1 MISEEGWV
9 HNLAFSIRFDNH
21 FTGRSISE
29 ALPVRLDDSFIQPV
43 LSPMGSHRQSDGSY
57 RFINLNTGVYQVRW
71 LPALQSSYLS
81 WVSWQEDPQI
91 TLPVADPMV
100 LNRQDLWPTANA
112 FVAPG
117 LTAVRGRLTGTGVD
131 DLIVRIG
138 IPGSINASTRFTRSD
153 VNGDFLYLLPDA
165 LAPNATGSLLLE
177 IEVDDG
183 AATVN
188 GGEFVPP
195 SSGSVFAADQFLVMP
210 GKCSRVI
217 FQIS

>member
-1 MISEEGWV
+1 MISEGWV
-9 HNLAFSIRFDNH
+9 HRLAFSIRFDNH
-21 FTGRSISE
+21 FTSKSISE
-29 ALPVRLDDSFIQPV
+29 ALPVRLDELFIKPV
-43 LSPMGSHRQSDGSY
+43 LSPVGSHRQSDGSY
-57 RFINLNTGVYQVRW
+57 RFINLDTGVYQVRW
-71 LPALQSSYLS
+71 LPALQSSYLG

-100 LNRQDLWPTANA
+100 LIRQDLWPTANA
-112 FVAPG
+112 SVAPG
-117 LTAVRGRLTGTGVD
+117 LTAVRGRLTGNSVD

-138 IPGSINASTRFTRSD
+138 IPGSINANTRFTRSD

-188 GGEFVPP
+188 GGEFVPAT
-195 SSGSVFAADQFLVMP
+195 SGPVFVADQFLVMP
-210 GKCSRVI
+210 GKYSRVI

>member
-1 MISEEGWV
+1 MISEGWV
-9 HNLAFSIRFDNH
+9 HRLAFSIRFDNH

-57 RFINLNTGVYQVRW
+57 RFINLETGVYQVRW

-81 WVSWQEDPQI
+81 WVSWQKDPQI
-91 TLPVADPMV
+91 TLPVVDPMV
-100 LNRQDLWPTANA
+100 LIRQDLWPTASA
-112 FVAPG
+112 SVAPG
-117 LTAVRGRLTGTGVD
+117 LTAVRGRLTGAGVD

-138 IPGSINASTRFTRSD
+138 IPGSINVSTRFTRSD

-177 IEVDDG
+177 IEVNNG

-188 GGEFVPP
+188 GGEFVPA
-195 SSGSVFAADQFLVMP
+195 SSGPVFAADQFLVMP

>member
-1 MISEEGWV
+1 M
-9 HNLAFSIRFDNH
+9 
-21 FTGRSISE
+21 
-29 ALPVRLDDSFIQPV
+29 RLDDSFIQPV

-71 LPALQSSYLS
+71 LPTLQNSYLD
-81 WVSWQEDPQI
+81 WMSWQENPQI

-100 LNRQDLWPTANA
+100 LIRQDLWPTANA
-112 FVAPG
+112 SVAPG
-117 LTAVRGRLTGTGVD
+117 LTAVRGRLTGASVD

-165 LAPNATGSLLLE
+165 LTPNAIGKLLLE

-183 AATVN
+183 VANVN
-188 GGEFVPP
+188 GGEFVPAI
-195 SSGSVFAADQFLVMP
+195 SGSVFVADQFLVTP